1 MKKEKLYVVYQI
13 LGSPWQLVSAVSEKQ
28 ALYFAKKEKN
38 WDEPV
43 TKIEGY
49 EVHCIGEEVEKKYD
63 ARRA

>member
-43 TKIEGY
+43 TKIEG
-49 EVHCIGEEVEKKYD
+49 IS
-63 ARRA
+63 